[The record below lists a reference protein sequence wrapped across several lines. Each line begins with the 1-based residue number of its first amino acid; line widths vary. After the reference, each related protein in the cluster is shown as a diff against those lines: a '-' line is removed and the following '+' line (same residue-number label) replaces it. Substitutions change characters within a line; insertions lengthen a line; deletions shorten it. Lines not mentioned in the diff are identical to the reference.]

1 MPKRL
6 LPKRP
11 AVALIPI
18 LAAVAAG
25 LLVALFLPGQAAAST
40 PCWKKVLND
49 WSNGRAIGSYPLHCY
64 RDAIRHLP
72 EDLRDYSSASDD
84 INAAM
89 QAQIANR
96 GTRSP
101 QSVNSSSSS
110 SGNEHNGSAGGG
122 SSGGGGSGPT
132 ATRANAGPDRSAYR
146 RTIDSL
152 GTSNADSLPI
162 PLLVLASVGALL
174 LAAAAALGTTKRVR
188 AVRAARRGP
197 PPAA

>member
-1 MPKRL
+1 M
-6 LPKRP
+6 
-11 AVALIPI
+11 
-18 LAAVAAG
+18 
-25 LLVALFLPGQAAAST
+25 ALFLPAQAAAAT

-89 QAQIANR
+89 QAQIARR

-101 QSVNSSSSS
+101 QSVDSSSSS
-110 SGNEHNGSAGGG
+110 NGQDNGSGGTGG
-122 SSGGGGSGPT
+122 SGGGSGPT

-188 AVRAARRGP
+188 AVRATRRGP

>member
-1 MPKRL
+1 M
-6 LPKRP
+6 PKRP

-18 LAAVAAG
+18 LAALAAG
-25 LLVALFLPGQAAAST
+25 LLVALSVPGQAAAAT

-72 EDLRDYSSASDD
+72 EDLRDYSAAADD
-84 INAAM
+84 INAAL
-89 QAQIANR
+89 QAQIAKRN
-96 GTRSP
+96 TRSP
-101 QSVNSSSSS
+101 QSVGSSSN
-110 SGNEHNGSAGGG
+110 GNDHNNGGPGGNG
-122 SSGGGGSGPT
+122 SSGGGSGPP
-132 ATRANAGPDRSAYR
+132 ATSVNAGPDRSAYR
-146 RTIDSL
+146 KTIDSL

-174 LAAAAALGTTKRVR
+174 LAAAAALGTTKRIR
-188 AVRAARRGP
+188 TMRAARRGP

>member
-1 MPKRL
+1 M
-6 LPKRP
+6 PKRP

-18 LAAVAAG
+18 LSALAAG
-25 LLVALFLPGQAAAST
+25 LLVVLFLPAQASAAT

-49 WSNGRAIGSYPLHCY
+49 WSNGRAISSYPLHCY

-72 EDLRDYSSASDD
+72 EDLRDYSSAADD

-89 QAQIANR
+89 QAQIAKR

-101 QSVNSSSSS
+101 QSVNNSSSN
-110 SGNEHNGSAGGG
+110 GNDHNNGSPGGNG
-122 SSGGGGSGPT
+122 SSGGGSGPS
-132 ATRANAGPDRSAYR
+132 ATQANAGPDRSAYR

-188 AVRAARRGP
+188 AVRASRRGS